1 MGIIDTIILLLFL
14 VIIIIGFFRGFIKQ
28 VLASLAWIIALIAAV
43 CLCSTAAEALMDMKV
58 GISLNNSIYEFIAS
72 KGESFTT
79 VVSTINEEDLSS
91 VLTQIGIPNILHSFI
106 VKNIDLSTFMNTSI
120 AEFIS
125 PKISLVLLIII
136 AFIVIYL
143 FVFIII
149 KVIAKLFG
157 NIVRGS
163 ALGFVDGVLGAIWGS
178 VKICILISVLMLA
191 LSFVVSMPFGD
202 PINEWITIDMKL
214 NEEGFG
220 IAKFFYENNLIL
232 FVISK
237 IPFNK

>member
-1 MGIIDTIILLLFL
+1 MGIIDTVILLLFL
-14 VIIIIGFFRGFIKQ
+14 VVIIFGFFRGFIKQ
-28 VLASLAWIIALIAAV
+28 VLASLAWLIAIIAAV
-43 CLCSTAAEALMDMKV
+43 CLCSVVAEAVMEMKI
-58 GISLNNSIYEFIAS
+58 GLSLNDSIYEFIAS
-72 KGESFTT
+72 KGESFTA
-79 VVSTINEEDLSS
+79 VIPSMNDEELSTA
-91 VLTQIGIPNILHSFI
+91 LTQIGIPNILHSFI
-106 VKNIDLSTFMNTSI
+106 VKNIDLSTFSETSI
-120 AEFIS
+120 ASFIS
-125 PKISLVLLIII
+125 PKISLVLLTIIS
-136 AFIVIYL
+136 FIVIYL

-191 LSFVVSMPFGD
+191 LSFVVTMPFGES
-202 PINEWITIDMKL
+202 INEWIITDMRL

-232 FVISK
+232 FAISK
-237 IPFNK
+237 LPFN

>member
-1 MGIIDTIILLLFL
+1 MGIIDTVILLLFL
-14 VIIIIGFFRGFIKQ
+14 IVIIVGFFRGFIKQ
-28 VLASLAWIIALIAAV
+28 VLSSLAWLIATIAAV
-43 CLCSTAAEALMDMKV
+43 LLCTAVSEAVMNMKI
-58 GISLNNSIYEFIAS
+58 GLSLNNSIYDFIAS
-72 KGESFTT
+72 KGEGFTT
-79 VVSTINEEDLSS
+79 VISSMNEEGLSAA
-91 VLTQIGIPNILHSFI
+91 LTQIGIPDILHSFI
-106 VKNIDLSTFMNTSI
+106 LNNIDLSTFSDMSI
-120 AEFIS
+120 ASFIS
-125 PKISLVLLIII
+125 PKISSVLLTII
-136 AFIVIYL
+136 AFIIIYL

-178 VKICILISVLMLA
+178 VKICILISILMLA
-191 LSFVVSMPFGD
+191 LSFVVTMPFGES
-202 PINEWITIDMKL
+202 INEWIITDMKL

-237 IPFNK
+237 LPFNK